1 MMPLS
6 EPAGAAA
13 AAPREALPPAL
24 RPLAAWM
31 RRVPDAWHA
40 AVLARALDGILG
52 AGGLQPLE
60 GRRVT
65 IAVTDT
71 GNRLCFRVRG
81 GRVRRDPN
89 AGAPDAARDVTIRG
103 ALIDF
108 VRLAA
113 RTVDPD
119 TLFFARRLSLEG
131 DTEAG
136 LYLKN
141 LLDALEFDWRGTAR
155 RLFGESAAARLVGA
169 IERSGI
175 EPRARRFVERILKAP
190 P

>member
-1 MMPLS
+1 MTPLP
-6 EPAGAAA
+6 EPAADTAAA
-13 AAPREALPPAL
+13 AREPLPPAL
-24 RPLAAWM
+24 WPLAAWL
-31 RRVPDAWHA
+31 RRAPDAWHA

-52 AGGLQPLE
+52 WDGLQPLE

-65 IAVTDT
+65 IAVVDT
-71 GNRLCFRVRG
+71 GNRLCFRVLG
-81 GRVRRDPN
+81 GRVRGDPC
-89 AGAPDAARDVTIRG
+89 AGAPDAACDVTIRG

-119 TLFFARRLSLEG
+119 TLFFARRLCLEG

-155 RLFGESAAARLVGA
+155 RLFGESAAARLVRA

-175 EPRARRFVERILKAP
+175 EPRARRLVERILKAP